1 MRISLIVA
9 MARNR
14 VIGRGGTMPWHLPAD
29 LQRFKQLTMDKPII
43 MGRKTFEALGRI
55 LPGRRHIVISRKQDY
70 QAPGAEVVKDFD
82 AALAVAQKATSGDVF
97 VIGGSEIF
105 REALPRTDRLYMT
118 LIDADIEGDTWF
130 PTLKASDWQEVERAT
145 RAPDDQ
151 NPHPLTFVTLVKH
164 L

>member
-55 LPGRRHIVISRKQDY
+55 LPGRRHIVISRRQDY

-82 AALAVAQKATSGDVF
+82 AALAVAQKATSGEVF

-151 NPHPLTFVTLVKH
+151 TSHPLTFVTLVKH
-164 L
+164 P